1 MSSELVTKPSQ
12 TKVFDLS
19 FPAPHILLVTINR
32 EKARNSIPMEGHW
45 EGDAVFTWFDQEPSL
60 RVAVITGAGDKAF
73 CAGQDLIQQNTR
85 ASGGDGGSERQT
97 LPVSGFAG
105 LSRRVGKKPVIAAVN
120 GFALGGGFEIC
131 LNVDI
136 VVAAPNAK
144 FGLPEVNVGL
154 YAGAGGLSRIAR
166 SAGLQVASEVALTGR
181 QVTAEEAK
189 LWGLVN
195 RISKTQASVVPEALE
210 VAALITSKSPDAI
223 IVSRAGIRQSFET
236 GSVERATQITEQQ
249 YGPQLLKGENFK
261 IGVRAFAEKKKP
273 QWVASRL

>member
-1 MSSELVTKPSQ
+1 M
-12 TKVFDLS
+12 
-19 FPAPHILLVTINR
+19 
-32 EKARNSIPMEGHW
+32 
-45 EGDAVFTWFDQEPSL
+45 
-60 RVAVITGAGDKAF
+60 
-73 CAGQDLIQQNTR
+73 
-85 ASGGDGGSERQT
+85 
-97 LPVSGFAG
+97 
-105 LSRRVGKKPVIAAVN
+105 
-120 GFALGGGFEIC
+120 
-131 LNVDI
+131 
-136 VVAAPNAK
+136 
-144 FGLPEVNVGL
+144 NVGL